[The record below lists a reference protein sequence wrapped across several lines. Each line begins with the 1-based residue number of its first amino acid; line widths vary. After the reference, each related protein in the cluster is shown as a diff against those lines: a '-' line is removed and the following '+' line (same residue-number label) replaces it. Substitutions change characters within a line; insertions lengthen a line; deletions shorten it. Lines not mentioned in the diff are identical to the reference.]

1 MKIAV
6 VGATGRTGQRVI
18 EQALAR
24 GDDVIAVAHHPE
36 TLPQSGPGMIG
47 AAADVLDRAAL
58 AGALA
63 GAYAV
68 VSAVGIGAS
77 RQPRTV
83 YPRRPP
89 TILPPTL
96 APPLPNP
103 SLTPPSPPQ
112 PPPSHPA

>member
-24 GDDVIAVAHHPE
+24 GDDVIAVARHPE

-63 GAYAV
+63 GAAAV
-68 VSAVGIGAS
+68 VAAVGTRAS
-77 RQPRTV
+77 RAPSTRSSEGAPDTPRAVGPPGVTN
-83 YPRRPP
+83 PAGLSPLPARPP
-89 TILPPTL
+89 
-96 APPLPNP
+96 AG
-103 SLTPPSPPQ
+103 
-112 PPPSHPA
+112 H

>member
-24 GDDVIAVAHHPE
+24 GDDVIAVARHPE

-63 GAYAV
+63 GADAV
-68 VSAVGIGAS
+68 VSACAIGAS
-77 RQPRTV
+77 RHPNTACSDGPANLLRALDPHTLTK
-83 YPRRPP
+83 PGA
-89 TILPPTL
+89 ISALP
-96 APPLPNP
+96 AR
-103 SLTPPSPPQ
+103 SP
-112 PPPSHPA
+112 

>member
-24 GDDVIAVAHHPE
+24 GDDVIAVAHHPA

-47 AAADVLDRAAL
+47 AAADELDRAAL

-63 GAYAV
+63 GADAV

-77 RQPRTV
+77 GSPGPFTTKRTGTTCERGT
-83 YPRRPP
+83 PSGATRRP
-89 TILPPTL
+89 
-96 APPLPNP
+96 A
-103 SLTPPSPPQ
+103 SQPSPSVSPR
-112 PPPSHPA
+112 

>member
-63 GAYAV
+63 GADAV
-68 VSAVGIGAS
+68 VSAVGIGAA
-77 RQPRTV
+77 RQPSTA
-83 YPRRPP
+83 YSQGTANIPRAMDAHRSTKPARPS
-89 TILPPTL
+89 TG
-96 APPLPNP
+96 
-103 SLTPPSPPQ
+103 
-112 PPPSHPA
+112 PPP